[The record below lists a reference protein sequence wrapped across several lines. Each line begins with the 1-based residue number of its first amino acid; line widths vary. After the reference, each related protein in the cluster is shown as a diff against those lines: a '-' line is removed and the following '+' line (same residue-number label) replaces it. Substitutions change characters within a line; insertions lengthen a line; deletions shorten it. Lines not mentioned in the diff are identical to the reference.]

1 MPKPLSTLVLTAA
14 LLAGAFAAAA
24 PAKAASEEERRVW
37 TGPTSCRE
45 VVELERGRMAQ
56 AAAARLRVAT
66 WNIEWFPDHTDVTWL
81 ACAIAWMNLDLLGVV
96 EIRDGERARAQME
109 ALLAELGRLTGAPW
123 HVDLQRCGAR
133 SSQHVG
139 FLWNAARLR
148 LLAADDA
155 WPFNARARGPE
166 EPCAGWLR
174 PGRHGYFAPADG
186 ARAGFHAIVV
196 HLKSGATEAAAAER
210 AQALGRLAQAT
221 ASLGPDGARAL
232 LLGDF
237 NTMGDGSR
245 GSAEAEVRGL
255 ARLASASA
263 LGLREGTMAPACTEY
278 YRGKGGRL
286 DDVLAS
292 RAMGALT
299 PDGARVSGYCAVAGC
314 APISPW
320 RARER
325 PAAYESLSDHCPVV
339 VEIGDA
345 LPGRA
350 RN

>member
-1 MPKPLSTLVLTAA
+1 
-14 LLAGAFAAAA
+14 
-24 PAKAASEEERRVW
+24 
-37 TGPTSCRE
+37 
-45 VVELERGRMAQ
+45 MAQ
-56 AAAARLRVAT
+56 AAAAPRLRVAA
-66 WNIEWFPDHTDVTWL
+66 WNIEWFPDHTDIGWL
-81 ACAIAWMNLDLLGVV
+81 ACAIAWMNLDLLGIV
-96 EIRDGERARAQME
+96 EIRDGEGARARMGE
-109 ALLAELGRLTGAPW
+109 LLAELERLTGEPW
-123 HVDLQRCGAR
+123 QVDLQRCGAR

-155 WPFNARARGPE
+155 WPLNARARGPE

-174 PGRHGYFAPADG
+174 PGRHGYFAPAHG
-186 ARAGFHAIVV
+186 PGAGFHAIVV

-210 AQALGRLAQAT
+210 AQALGQLAEAT
-221 ASLGPDGARAL
+221 ASLGSDGARVL

-237 NTMGDGSR
+237 NTMGDGGR

-263 LGLREGTMAPACTEY
+263 LGLRQETTAPACTEY

-286 DDVLAS
+286 DHVLAS
-292 RAMGALT
+292 RAMGT
-299 PDGARVSGYCAVAGC
+299 IEPEGARVSGYCAVASC

-320 RARER
+320 RAGER
-325 PAAYESLSDHCPVV
+325 PAAYASLSDHCPVV

-345 LPGRA
+345 MLSRGR
-350 RN
+350 N